1 MTDQPI
7 TEKYISDTLET
18 VLAQLS
24 TDQIRF
30 VVARGEYATDKEAAK
45 AVGIRADTVYHWP
58 EIVREAVRLMAFDGL
73 VTALHLRRRNLA
85 KAMLVKVGG
94 LDSADERT
102 QQGVATEIIEWELGR
117 ATQKAEVTGA
127 NGGPVALTVVEQ
139 IVDGVAADSAP
150 AQDAGGVSP
159 Q

>member
-1 MTDQPI
+1 M
-7 TEKYISDTLET
+7 
-18 VLAQLS
+18 VHLS
-24 TDQIRF
+24 
-30 VVARGEYATDKEAAK
+30 ES
-45 AVGIRADTVYHWP
+45 TVYRWG
-58 EIVREAVRLMAFDGL
+58 EDVETALRLMAQDGL

-85 KAMLVKVGG
+85 KAMLVKVAG